1 MTARESGMPS
11 EKLWEEFFE
20 PEKILRILE
29 LNHNVVDVAEF
40 GCGYGT
46 FTIPGSKAI
55 KGTVYAIDIEEEMT
69 KGVAERANEGK
80 LNNIETVLRDFV
92 HEGSGLEDKSVDYAM
107 LFNILHAEKPEE
119 LLKEAYRI
127 LKPEGKLGIIHW
139 NYDPETPRGPPM
151 TIRPKPEQCVKWATK
166 VGFKFEHRHDLKPY
180 HYGLVFSKPAKERNR
195 ALLYDHYETFDV

>member
-1 MTARESGMPS
+1 
-11 EKLWEEFFE
+11 
-20 PEKILRILE
+20 
-29 LNHNVVDVAEF
+29 
-40 GCGYGT
+40 
-46 FTIPGSKAI
+46 
-55 KGTVYAIDIEEEMT
+55 
-69 KGVAERANEGK
+69 
-80 LNNIETVLRDFV
+80 
-92 HEGSGLEDKSVDYAM
+92 M

>member
-1 MTARESGMPS
+1 MGRV
-11 EKLWEEFFE
+11 LE

-29 LNHNVVDVAEF
+29 PNQNVVDVAEF

-46 FTIPGSKAI
+46 FTIPALKAI

-69 KGVAERANEGK
+69 KRIAERANEGK
-80 LNNIETVLRDFV
+80 LNNIETELLDFV

-127 LKPEGKLGIIHW
+127 LKPEGKLGVIHW
-139 NYDPETPRGPPM
+139 NYDPETPRGPSM
-151 TIRPKPEQCVKWATK
+151 TIRPKPGQCVKRATK
-166 VGFKFEHRHDLKPY
+166 VGFKFENRHDLKPY
-180 HYGLVFSKPAKERNR
+180 HYGLVFS
-195 ALLYDHYETFDV
+195 